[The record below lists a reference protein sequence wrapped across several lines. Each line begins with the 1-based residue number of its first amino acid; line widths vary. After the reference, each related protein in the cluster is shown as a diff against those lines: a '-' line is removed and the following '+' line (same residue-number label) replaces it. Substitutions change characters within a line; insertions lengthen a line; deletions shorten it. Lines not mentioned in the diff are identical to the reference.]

1 MPKIESHGHVDW
13 KGDLQ
18 KGGGELDVGSGAL
31 GTQDVTFGARTGQ
44 AEGRTNPEE
53 LVAGAHA
60 TCYAMAFSNTLAQA
74 GNPPDR
80 LDVKATVTL
89 DTDALKVATSHL
101 QVRGEVPG
109 LDQAGFEK
117 AAQEAEAKC
126 PISNALRGNVE
137 ISLSATLA

>member
-1 MPKIESHGHVDW
+1 MPKIESHGQVDW

-18 KGGGELDVGSGAL
+18 KGGGELEVGSGAL

-44 AEGRTNPEE
+44 VEGRTNPEE
-53 LVAGAHA
+53 LVAAAHA

-74 GNPPDR
+74 GNPPDS

-101 QVRGEVPG
+101 EVTGQVPG
-109 LDQAGFEK
+109 LDQAGFEQ